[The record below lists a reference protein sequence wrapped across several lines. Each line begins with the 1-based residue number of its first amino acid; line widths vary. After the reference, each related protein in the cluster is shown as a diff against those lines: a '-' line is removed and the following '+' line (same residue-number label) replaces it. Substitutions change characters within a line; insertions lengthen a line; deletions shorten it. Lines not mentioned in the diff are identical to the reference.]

1 VLVAASR
8 HTLETHWRARV
19 ILDDLDSIPQRA
31 AAEKRCAANEPLAAL
46 EKARC
51 CHFAA
56 MSLLHGRPIE
66 IPQVPMARFG
76 RRMHPGQVLREE
88 YMEPMRLDAAG
99 LARALG
105 VAPCQIAPVI
115 DDRSP
120 MTSDLALRLALCFR
134 TSPQFWLGLQTAYD
148 LAMAQAQFGAEIEAS
163 VQPLAA

>member
-1 VLVAASR
+1 
-8 HTLETHWRARV
+8 
-19 ILDDLDSIPQRA
+19 
-31 AAEKRCAANEPLAAL
+31 
-46 EKARC
+46 
-51 CHFAA
+51 
-56 MSLLHGRPIE
+56 
-66 IPQVPMARFG
+66 MARMG

-88 YMEPMRLDAAG
+88 YMEPMRLDTAA

-115 DDRSP
+115 DNQGP
-120 MTSDLALRLALCFR
+120 MTSDLALRLARCFR